1 MIHINY
7 ARSYEKNTKRK
18 VFYLSY
24 NITNIPFVEYVLF
37 ILGTINEVKC
47 CPAIDEV
54 LHPNI
59 LELHMLKLKLYKVQ
73 SLELTH
79 VHSNYYILLF
89 PQAFSHV
96 HESAMLP
103 KSDIFLLLWNEWQ
116 GMGKRDKDESM
127 MENGDRA
134 KHTRNEDIASGGN

>member
-1 MIHINY
+1 MLPGHWRGVTPKY
-7 ARSYEKNTKRK
+7 PRTTHA
-18 VFYLSY
+18 
-24 NITNIPFVEYVLF
+24 
-37 ILGTINEVKC
+37 EVK
-47 CPAIDEV
+47 AIQGAISRA
-54 LHPNI
+54 HARPF
-59 LELHMLKLKLYKVQ
+59 
-73 SLELTH
+73 
-79 VHSNYYILLF
+79 NYYILLF

-127 MENGDRA
+127 IENGDRA